1 MRLWTLI
8 KLVAGA
14 VVLGITVFTGMLVW
28 HVQQEPLGGIF
39 SELVPVQFEPKPIVT
54 LPQTDAT
61 LPEIDPG
68 AKVFEKASE
77 LIAVGDLTGAREKLR
92 TVVSVYPRSKAAPEA
107 RRIVGEMN
115 LDDLLSAS
123 RMEGKSVHIVRSGE
137 SFLGI
142 AAQHNTTLDCIMH
155 LNGLLDLKGLQP
167 GEELIVMPLEL
178 RVQIDPARKVLS
190 LWEGSG
196 RFVKEYPLLS
206 MDLSGQKGGLRTKI
220 SSKSGLVGNR
230 RVTPGM
236 KDYRDS
242 AKVFALEK
250 TSLQIRS
257 LDPSKESAEGEDLSP
272 GAGFHLAVEDIEE
285 LALLLR
291 PGNEV
296 EIRAAGP

>member
-14 VVLGITVFTGMLVW
+14 VVLGVTVFTVMLVW

-39 SELVPVQFEPKPIVT
+39 SELVPVQFDPQPIVN
-54 LPQTDAT
+54 LPQADAT

-68 AKVFEKASE
+68 AKVFDKARDM
-77 LIAVGDLTGAREKLR
+77 IAIGDLAGAREKLR
-92 TVVSVYPRSKAAPEA
+92 TVVSVYPRSKSAPEA

-123 RMEGKSVHIVRSGE
+123 RMEGKLVHVVRSGE

-155 LNGLLDLKGLQP
+155 LNGLLDLKGLHP

-190 LWEGSG
+190 LWEAGG
-196 RFVKEYPLLS
+196 RFVKEYPLRA
-206 MDLSGQKGGLRTKI
+206 MDLSGQKGSLRTKI
-220 SSKSGLVGNR
+220 ASKSGLVGTR

-236 KDYRDS
+236 KEYRNS
-242 AKVFALEK
+242 AKMFALEK
-250 TSLQIRS
+250 SPLQIRA
-257 LDPSKESAEGEDLSP
+257 LETAGEAEDGADLSP

-296 EIRAAGP
+296 EIRAPGP

>member
-14 VVLGITVFTGMLVW
+14 VVLGVTVFTVMLVW

-39 SELVPVQFEPKPIVT
+39 SELVPVQFDPQPVVN
-54 LPQTDAT
+54 LPQADAT

-68 AKVFEKASE
+68 AKVFEKARE
-77 LIAVGDLTGAREKLR
+77 LIAIGDLAGAREKLR

-123 RMEGKSVHIVRSGE
+123 RMEGKAVHVVRSGE

-155 LNGLLDLKGLQP
+155 LNGLLDLKGLHP

-178 RVQIDPARKVLS
+178 RVQVDPARKVLS
-190 LWEGSG
+190 LWDGG
-196 RFVKEYPLLS
+196 RFVKEYPLRA
-206 MDLSGQKGGLRTKI
+206 MDLAGLKGALRTKI
-220 SSKSGLVGNR
+220 ASKSGLVGNR

-236 KDYRDS
+236 KDYRNS
-242 AKVFALEK
+242 AKMFALEK
-250 TSLQIRS
+250 SPLQIRA
-257 LDPSKESAEGEDLSP
+257 LPPEAEAADGADLSP

-296 EIRAAGP
+296 EIRAPGP